1 MITNPYKKQKII
13 PNYTIGNY
21 HLGTL
26 ELAMAESIPFNTL
39 QNQMTQHGLGTGIYG
54 FVDFSEENPNTYSYK
69 LEGYIQTEFE
79 LANPIVLEKISIV
92 DGEQYSDLGNF
103 TWLSTNLNIVCF
115 ELNCKEKSIN
125 QQNIIEIFTKNYF
138 FPNEENNYDGIP
150 NLSINIED
158 IIWVVMSFLHDY
170 NYLQSLGENNESY
183 VLMPINYLLY
193 LYGFDGVFNK
203 CDDSGRTGSV
213 KYFFSNEY
221 NSRGF
226 RPEFKKREPLNG
238 KLIFLHQI

>member
-1 MITNPYKKQKII
+1 MLTSSNKKRKMM
-13 PNYTIGNY
+13 PKCKIGNY
-21 HLGTL
+21 HLGSF
-26 ELAMAESIPFNTL
+26 ELATAECITFNTL

-54 FVDFSEENPNTYSYK
+54 FVDFSEENPHIYTYK
-69 LEGYIQTEFE
+69 LEGYVQTEFE
-79 LANPIVLEKISIV
+79 LENPVVLEKISIV

-115 ELNCKEKSIN
+115 ELNSKEKSIN
-125 QQNIIEIFTKNYF
+125 RQNIIEIFNKNNF
-138 FPNEENNYDGIP
+138 FPNEENYYDGIP
-150 NLSINIED
+150 NFSITIED
-158 IIWVVMSFLHDY
+158 IIWVVKSFLHDY
-170 NYLQSLGENNESY
+170 NYLQSLGEKNESY

-193 LYGFDGVFNK
+193 YYGFDGVFNK

-238 KLIFLHQI
+238 KLIFLHLI